1 MIYGYVSVYVYVIVH
16 VYIYITFIY
25 IYNYSIYTC
34 TKFCGMGL
42 VLLDCG
48 PPQASPSQ
56 PMSWAFGDPRLRW
69 RLQSARV
76 GIGRTSPVPT
86 LPTQCP
92 QCNLR
97 GFRKPQLSNCQQH
110 QTDAGNWSKI
120 VRCCQHLPIPSASGA
135 SEWEV
140 QYWWCWH
147 PTQRSISIQ
156 APCSRW
162 RCLQTARESNTKMFQ
177 HLDVKSFGGSAD
189 LTNTVHTIFWRRQP
203 QPDCQRN
210 KALCALLLVIWCV
223 MAWFYEAASRRRR
236 RLPMASHAMP
246 IRKLRSADMKTFWL
260 Y

>member
-16 VYIYITFIY
+16 VYIYIHSYIY
-25 IYNYSIYTC
+25 IQYTPAPNFVGWVWC
-34 TKFCGMGL
+34 SWTVAHLKRHRLNPCLGPLVIRGFADGCSQLAL
-42 VLLDCG
+42 VLVVLLLC
-48 PPQASPSQ
+48 P
-56 PMSWAFGDPRLRW
+56 
-69 RLQSARV
+69 
-76 GIGRTSPVPT
+76 
-86 LPTQCP
+86 QCP

-110 QTDAGNWSKI
+110 QTDVGNWSKI

-162 RCLQTARESNTKMFQ
+162 QCLQTARESNTKMFQ

-223 MAWFYEAASRRRR
+223 MAGFHEGASRRRR

-260 Y
+260 WSRS